1 MAEWRMSMVNVVI
14 EKIWIT
20 NGDTLTTEERQKK
33 IIPVKNEEIALDF
46 VHETMKWRRV
56 LDEVL
61 GVSTSFALKKEDNN
75 IILKMFVLEED

>member
-1 MAEWRMSMVNVVI
+1 MAEWRMSMIHIII

-20 NGDTLTTEERQKK
+20 NANVLTTEVRQRKV
-33 IIPVKNEEIALDF
+33 IPVKNEDIALDF
-46 VHETMKWRRV
+46 VHNIMKWRRE
-56 LDEVL
+56 LDNLL